1 MDIEMLSESEEQ
13 EIMDSEYGS
22 EHFSHNG
29 DRESYRSDSISLIK
43 SLDPRESS
51 IYRDIIFDS
60 PNLRVE
66 N

>member
-22 EHFSHNG
+22 EHFSQNE
-29 DRESYRSDSISLIK
+29 DRESYRSDSIPLIQ

-60 PNLRVE
+60 PNLRVQ

>member
-22 EHFSHNG
+22 EHFSQNG
-29 DRESYRSDSISLIK
+29 DRESYRSDSISLIQ
-43 SLDPRESS
+43 SLDQRESS